1 MVKQFSIKKIIT
13 IFVVCL
19 VLMVIIYSAYT
30 QVEDYKLSTDP
41 KLIEIKGIF
50 VDFFSTKRKWKGSLE
65 MLNTRDIM
73 NEISLYRGD
82 KSYTLNKERVHL
94 CMKDENNEYYDNSML
109 IYVLAHELS
118 HVLCESIGHTDEF
131 NMIFEELLVELAD
144 AGIYDPSYRLI
155 DDYCYSGDKL
165 Q

>member
-1 MVKQFSIKKIIT
+1 MVKQFNIKKIIT

-19 VLMVIIYSAYT
+19 VLMIIIYSAYT
-30 QVEDYKLSTDP
+30 QIEDYKNSTDS
-41 KLIEIKGIF
+41 KLIEIKRIF
-50 VDFFSTKRKWKGSLE
+50 VDFFKQERKWKGSLK

-94 CMKDENNEYYDNSML
+94 CIKDENNEYYHNSML

-131 NMIFEELLVELAD
+131 NRIFRELLEELVD
-144 AGIYDPSYRLI
+144 AGIHDPSYRLI
-155 DDYCYSGDKL
+155 DDYCHSGDKL